1 MAGRQS
7 SVDQAALMVVVDR
20 PANLLE
26 EPQPG
31 DRVEPMPVAVRV
43 DREIAGGLRLAL
55 RRPGGGW
62 RLVQGLQGDRF
73 ERAGDQVIGRARW
86 QALRRRLAFIPFA
99 GVVELRLDLGP
110 EPCVAA
116 TRGVEEP
123 PAPLGVHGP
132 GQLGNHRD
140 RFMLR
145 GVHRCRCS
153 RIQVLNHART
163 EPREGHPTRRP
174 IVKEYGAGLN
184 PAPVAIGI
192 LEEHLPRRGRG
203 Q

>member
-31 DRVEPMPVAVRV
+31 DGVEPMPVAVRV
-43 DREIAGGLRLAL
+43 DREIAGGSAWLSAAPAAAGASFKASRAIDSSE
-55 RRPGGGW
+55 PGT
-62 RLVQGLQGDRF
+62 RSS
-73 ERAGDQVIGRARW
+73 GRARW
-86 QALRRRLAFIPFA
+86 HALRRRLAPIPAA
-99 GVVELRLDLGP
+99 GVVEPRLDLGP

-116 TRGVEEP
+116 ASGVEEP
-123 PAPLGVHGP
+123 PAPLGLHGP

-163 EPREGHPTRRP
+163 EPREGHPTQDP
-174 IVKEYGAGLN
+174 LWKNTE
-184 PAPVAIGI
+184 
-192 LEEHLPRRGRG
+192 
-203 Q
+203 QD